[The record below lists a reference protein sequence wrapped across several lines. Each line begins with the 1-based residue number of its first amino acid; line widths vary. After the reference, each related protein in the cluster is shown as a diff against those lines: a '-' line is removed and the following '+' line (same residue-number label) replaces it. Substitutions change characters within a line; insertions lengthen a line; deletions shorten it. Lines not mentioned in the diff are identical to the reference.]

1 MKKSFKKALCGVLA
15 GLMVAA
21 AVPAAVPQTAYVAE
35 VQAATKLKLNKSKV
49 TLNVGK
55 SYKLKV
61 SGTKKTPKWKSGNT
75 KVATVNKSG
84 KVTAKKAGKAK
95 IQAIVGGKKL
105 VCTVT
110 VKKASAASSKLAANY
125 TKVINYIKKNGK
137 YSEDGTKYIDVAID
151 SGTRALLSY
160 DPKSNNLDMG
170 LTLRVEKENI
180 VSTIDVIA
188 NCTKSNNAKV
198 YSSIFT
204 SGIELYTKAT
214 MKASSYTAKTN
225 LTFYNASGSKAQSD
239 IQEAAN
245 ATLQAAVAGTEY
257 LLTSKL
263 HMSLKDLGFTAY
275 KL

>member
-21 AVPAAVPQTAYVAE
+21 TVPAAVPQTAYVAE

-55 SYKLKV
+55 TYKLKV
-61 SGTKKTPKWKSGNT
+61 SGTKKIPKWKSGNT

-84 KVTAKKAGKAK
+84 KVTAKKAGTTK
-95 IQAIVGGKKL
+95 IQAIVSGKKL

-137 YSEDGTKYIDVAID
+137 YSEDGTRYIDISVAA
-151 SGTRALLSY
+151 GTNAVLTY
-160 DPKSNNLDMG
+160 DPKANNLDMG

-180 VSTIDVIA
+180 VSTIDVVA
-188 NCTKSNNAKV
+188 NCTKSNTAKV
-198 YSSIFT
+198 YSSIVA

-214 MKASSYTAKTN
+214 MKASSYTTKTK
-225 LTFYNASGSKAQSD
+225 LTFYNASGSKAVKDTQDAS
-239 IQEAAN
+239 N
-245 ATLQAAVAGTEY
+245 ATLQAAMAGTEY
-257 LLTSKL
+257 LLASKL